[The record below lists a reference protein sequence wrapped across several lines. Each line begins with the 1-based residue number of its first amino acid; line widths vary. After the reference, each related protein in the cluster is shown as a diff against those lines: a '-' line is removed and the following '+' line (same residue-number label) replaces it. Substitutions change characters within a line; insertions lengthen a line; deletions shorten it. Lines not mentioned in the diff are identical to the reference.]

1 MKTEQ
6 IQWTGT
12 QDWDTS
18 NTKLN
23 EAQLVLVFAG
33 IDIIEN
39 CNHYER
45 LHAAYPDADIVLI
58 STSGEIQGNEMFE
71 NSASATA
78 IHFEK
83 TPVRISTKEN
93 IAGQDAQQIGEQIT
107 SELLTDDLKHIL
119 VFSEGGHM
127 NGDHLI
133 SGISKN
139 LPKHIAVTGGLA
151 SDSARFAKTKVGLN
165 DTISENMVV
174 AIGFYGDAIEVG
186 YGSNDGWDLFGPLR
200 LVTKSEEN
208 VLFDLDDTN
217 ALELYKKYLGDRA
230 NELPGAAL
238 LFPIC
243 ILKPDGTKLVRTILS
258 INEENQTMVFAGN
271 VPVGSKVQFMM
282 ANFDRVI
289 DSASNAASKSQISE
303 NEYPDLTLMVSC
315 VGRKL
320 VMQNRTEEEIEA
332 VADTYNDESTFCGFY
347 SNGEICPTT
356 DGVNSLHNQTMTITT
371 FKERI

>member
-6 IQWTGT
+6 LQWTVNN
-12 QDWDTS
+12 DWDI
-18 NTKLN
+18 TKIQLKD
-23 EAQLVLVFAG
+23 AQLVLVFAG
-33 IDIIEN
+33 IDVIEN
-39 CNHYER
+39 CKYYES
-45 LHAAYPDADIVLI
+45 LSVAYPKADIILV
-58 STSGEIQGNEMFE
+58 STSGEIHGTEMFE

-78 IHFEK
+78 IHFEN
-83 TPVRISTKEN
+83 TPLRISTKEN
-93 IAGQDAQQIGEQIT
+93 TAGRDAELIGMEIT
-107 SELLTDDLKHIL
+107 KDLLQDDLKHIL
-119 VFSEGGHM
+119 LFSEGGHM

-133 SGISKN
+133 AGISKH
-139 LPKHIAVTGGLA
+139 LPKNIAVTGGLA
-151 SDSARFAKTKVGLN
+151 GDSARFAKTMMGLN
-165 DTISENMVV
+165 NTVSENLVV
-174 AIGFYGDAIEVG
+174 AIGLYGNAIEVG

-200 LVTKSEEN
+200 LVTKAEEN
-208 VLFDLDDTN
+208 VLYDLDDTN

-258 INEENQTMVFAGN
+258 INEENQSMVFAGN

-289 DSASNAASKSQISE
+289 DSASNAALKSRIHE
-303 NEYPDLTLMVSC
+303 NENPDLTIMVSC

-347 SNGEICPTT
+347 SNGEICPST

-371 FKERI
+371 LKEKV

>member
-6 IQWTGT
+6 IQWTVT
-12 QDWDTS
+12 QDWDMSKIQLT
-18 NTKLN
+18 N
-23 EAQLVLVFAG
+23 AQVVLVFAG
-33 IDIIEN
+33 IDIIPN
-39 CNHYER
+39 CNHYDR
-45 LHAAYPDADIVLI
+45 LHVAYPNADIVLI
-58 STSGEIQGNEMFE
+58 STSGEIHGNEMFE

-78 IHFEK
+78 IYFEK
-83 TPVRISTKEN
+83 TPIRISTKEN
-93 IAGQDAQQIGEQIT
+93 IAGQDAEKIGKEIT
-107 SELLTDDLKHIL
+107 QDLLAENLKHIL
-119 VFSEGGHM
+119 LFSEGGHM

-133 SGISKN
+133 SGISKE

-151 SDSARFAKTKVGLN
+151 GDSARFAKTKVGFN
-165 DTISENMVV
+165 DVISENMVV
-174 AIGFYGDAIEVG
+174 AIGLYGDAIEVG

-200 LVTKSEEN
+200 LVTKAEEN
-208 VLFDLDDTN
+208 VLYDLDDTN

-258 INEENQTMVFAGN
+258 INEENQSMVFAGN
-271 VPVGSKVQFMM
+271 VPIGSKVQFMM

-289 DSASNAASKSQISE
+289 ESASSAATKSRISE
-303 NEYPDLTLMVSC
+303 TEYPDLTLMVSC

-332 VADTYNDESTFCGFY
+332 VTDTYNQESTFCGFY
-347 SNGEICPTT
+347 SNGEVCPTT

-371 FKERI
+371 FKERV

>member
-6 IQWTGT
+6 IQWTVN

-18 NTKLN
+18 KIQLTN
-23 EAQLVLVFAG
+23 AQLVLVFAG
-33 IDIIEN
+33 IDIIPN
-39 CNHYER
+39 CNHYQT
-45 LHAAYPDADIVLI
+45 LHTAYPNADIVLI
-58 STSGEIQGNEMFE
+58 STSGEIHGNEMFE

-83 TPVRISTKEN
+83 TPIRISTKEN
-93 IAGQDAQQIGEQIT
+93 IAGHNAQKIGREITQD
-107 SELLTDDLKHIL
+107 LLADNLQHIL
-119 VFSEGGHM
+119 LFSEGGHM

-133 SGISKN
+133 SGISED

-151 SDSARFAKTKVGLN
+151 GDSARFAKTKVGFN

-174 AIGFYGDAIEVG
+174 AIGFYGDAIDVG

-208 VLFDLDDTN
+208 VLIDLDDTN

-289 DSASNAASKSQISE
+289 DSASIAATKSRISE
-303 NEYPDLTLMVSC
+303 TEYPDLTLMVSC

-332 VADTYNDESTFCGFY
+332 VADTYNEESTFCGFY

-371 FKERI
+371 FKERV

>member
-6 IQWTGT
+6 IQWTVT

-18 NTKLN
+18 NIQLN
-23 EAQLVLVFAG
+23 NAQLVLVFAG
-33 IDIIEN
+33 IDIIPN
-39 CNHYER
+39 SHYYET
-45 LHAAYPDADIVLI
+45 LHAAYPKADIVLI

-78 IHFEK
+78 ILFEK
-83 TPVRISTKEN
+83 TPIKISTREN
-93 IAGQDAQQIGEQIT
+93 IAGQDAIEIGKQIT
-107 SELLTDDLKHIL
+107 SELLADDLKHIL
-119 VFSEGGHM
+119 LFSEGGHM

-133 SGISKN
+133 AGISAN

-151 SDSARFAKTKVGLN
+151 GDSARFAKTTMGLN
-165 DTISENMVV
+165 STISENMVV
-174 AIGFYGDAIEVG
+174 AIGLYGEAIEVG

-200 LVTKSEEN
+200 LVTKAEEN
-208 VLFDLDDTN
+208 VLYDLDDTN
-217 ALELYKKYLGDRA
+217 ALELYKKYLGERA

-271 VPVGSKVQFMM
+271 VPVGSKVQFMI

-289 DSASNAASKSQISE
+289 ESASNAASKSRISE

-332 VADTYNDESTFCGFY
+332 VADTYNQESTFCGFY
-347 SNGEICPTT
+347 SNGEICPST
-356 DGVNSLHNQTMTITT
+356 DGINSLHNQTMTITT

>member
-6 IQWTGT
+6 LHWTVNK
-12 QDWDTS
+12 DWDIT
-18 NTKLN
+18 NIQLQD
-23 EAQLVLVFAG
+23 AQLVLVFAG
-33 IDIIEN
+33 IDVIEN
-39 CNHYER
+39 CKYYES
-45 LHAAYPDADIVLI
+45 LSAAYPQANIVLV
-58 STSGEIQGNEMFE
+58 STSGEIHGNEMFE

-78 IHFEK
+78 IHFEN
-83 TPVRISTKEN
+83 TPLRISTKEN
-93 IAGQDAQQIGEQIT
+93 TAGKDAELIGMEIT
-107 SELLTDDLKHIL
+107 KDLLQDDLKHIL
-119 VFSEGGHM
+119 LFSEGGHM

-133 SGISKN
+133 AGISKH
-139 LPKHIAVTGGLA
+139 LPKNIAVTGGLA
-151 SDSARFAKTKVGLN
+151 GDSARFAKTMMGLN
-165 DTISENMVV
+165 NTVSENLVV
-174 AIGFYGDAIEVG
+174 AIGLYGNAIEVG

-200 LVTKSEEN
+200 LVTKAEEN
-208 VLFDLDDTN
+208 VLYDLDDTN

-258 INEENQTMVFAGN
+258 INEENQSMVFAGN

-289 DSASNAASKSQISE
+289 DSASNAAVKSRIHE
-303 NEYPDLTLMVSC
+303 NENPDLTIMVSC

-347 SNGEICPTT
+347 SNGEICPST

-371 FKERI
+371 LKERV

>member
-6 IQWTGT
+6 LQWTVT
-12 QDWDTS
+12 KDWDTS
-18 NTKLN
+18 EIQLVN
-23 EAQLVLVFAG
+23 AQLVLVFAG

-39 CNHYER
+39 CKYYEQ
-45 LHAAYPDADIVLI
+45 LHEVYPNADIVLI
-58 STSGEIQGNEMFE
+58 STSGEIHGNEMFE

-78 IHFEK
+78 VYFEN
-83 TPVRISTKEN
+83 TPIRISTKEN
-93 IAGQDAQQIGEQIT
+93 TSGRDAAEIGKQIT
-107 SELLTDDLKHIL
+107 QDLLSDDLKHIL
-119 VFSEGGHM
+119 VFSEGGQM

-133 SGISKN
+133 SGISEN

-151 SDSARFAKTKVGLN
+151 GDSARFAKTQVGLN
-165 DTISENMVV
+165 HSISENMVV
-174 AIGFYGDAIEVG
+174 AIGLYGDAIEVG

-289 DSASNAASKSQISE
+289 ESASHAASKSQISE
-303 NEYPDLTLMVSC
+303 TEYPDLTLMVSC

-332 VADTYNDESTFCGFY
+332 VAETYNEESTFCGFY

-371 FKERI
+371 FKERV

>member
-6 IQWTGT
+6 LQWTVT

-18 NTKLN
+18 NTQLN

-45 LHAAYPDADIVLI
+45 LHAAYPKADIVLT

-78 IHFEK
+78 IFFDK
-83 TPVRISTKEN
+83 TPIKISTREN

-107 SELLTDDLKHIL
+107 SDLLADDLKHIL

-127 NGDHLI
+127 NGDHLT

-151 SDSARFAKTKVGLN
+151 GDSARFAKTKVGFN

-174 AIGFYGDAIEVG
+174 AIGFYGDSIDVG

-289 DSASNAASKSQISE
+289 DSASNAATKSQISE

>member
-6 IQWTGT
+6 IQWTVT
-12 QDWDTS
+12 QDWNTS
-18 NTKLN
+18 NIQLSN
-23 EAQLVLVFAG
+23 AQLVLVFAG
-33 IDIIEN
+33 IDIIVN
-39 CNHYER
+39 CNYYEK
-45 LHAAYPDADIVLI
+45 LHTAYPKADIVLI

-78 IHFEK
+78 IQFEK
-83 TPVRISTKEN
+83 TPIRISKKEN
-93 IAGQDAQQIGEQIT
+93 IAGQDAVEIGQQIT
-107 SELLTDDLKHIL
+107 SDLLADDLKHIL

-133 SGISKN
+133 SGISQN

-151 SDSARFAKTKVGLN
+151 GDSARFAKTKVGLN

-174 AIGFYGDAIEVG
+174 AIGFYGDAMDVG

-289 DSASNAASKSQISE
+289 ESASNAATKSQISE

-371 FKERI
+371 FKERV

>member
-6 IQWTGT
+6 IQWTVT
-12 QDWDTS
+12 QDWNTS
-18 NTKLN
+18 NIQLSN
-23 EAQLVLVFAG
+23 AQLVLCFAG
-33 IDIIEN
+33 IDIIPN
-39 CNHYER
+39 CNYYET
-45 LHAAYPDADIVLI
+45 LHTAYPKADIVLI

-83 TPVRISTKEN
+83 TPIRISKKEN
-93 IAGQDAQQIGEQIT
+93 IAGQDAVQIGQQIT
-107 SELLTDDLKHIL
+107 SDLLADDLKHIL

-133 SGISKN
+133 SGISHN

-151 SDSARFAKTKVGLN
+151 GDSARFAKTKVGFN
-165 DTISENMVV
+165 ENISENMVV
-174 AIGFYGDAIEVG
+174 AIGFYGDSIDVG

-289 DSASNAASKSQISE
+289 ESASNAATKSQISE

-371 FKERI
+371 FKERV

>member
-6 IQWTGT
+6 IQWTVT
-12 QDWDTS
+12 KDWDTS
-18 NTKLN
+18 NIQLSN
-23 EAQLVLVFAG
+23 AQLVLVFAG
-33 IDIIEN
+33 IDIIPN
-39 CNHYER
+39 SHYYAT
-45 LHAAYPDADIVLI
+45 LHAAYPKADIVLI

-83 TPVRISTKEN
+83 TPIRISKKEN
-93 IAGQDAQQIGEQIT
+93 IAGQDAVQIGQQIT
-107 SELLTDDLKHIL
+107 SDLLADDLKHIL

-133 SGISKN
+133 SGISQN

-151 SDSARFAKTKVGLN
+151 GDSARFAKTKVGFN

-174 AIGFYGDAIEVG
+174 AIGFYGDAMDVG

-289 DSASNAASKSQISE
+289 ESASNAATKSQISE

-332 VADTYNDESTFCGFY
+332 VADTYNEESTFCGFY

-371 FKERI
+371 FKERV

>member
-6 IQWTGT
+6 LQWTVNN
-12 QDWDTS
+12 DWDI
-18 NTKLN
+18 TKIQLKD
-23 EAQLVLVFAG
+23 AQLVLVFAG
-33 IDIIEN
+33 IDVIEN
-39 CNHYER
+39 CKYYES
-45 LHAAYPDADIVLI
+45 LSVAYPKADIILV
-58 STSGEIQGNEMFE
+58 STSGEIHGTEMFE

-78 IHFEK
+78 IHFEN
-83 TPVRISTKEN
+83 TPLRISTKEN
-93 IAGQDAQQIGEQIT
+93 TAGRDAELIGMEITKDLLQDN
-107 SELLTDDLKHIL
+107 LKHIL
-119 VFSEGGHM
+119 LFSEGGHM

-133 SGISKN
+133 AGISKH
-139 LPKHIAVTGGLA
+139 LPKNIAVTGGLA
-151 SDSARFAKTKVGLN
+151 GDSARFAKTMMGLN
-165 DTISENMVV
+165 NTVSENLVV
-174 AIGFYGDAIEVG
+174 AIGLYGNAIEVG

-200 LVTKSEEN
+200 LVTKAEEN
-208 VLFDLDDTN
+208 VLYDLDDTN

-258 INEENQTMVFAGN
+258 INEENQSMVFAGN

-289 DSASNAASKSQISE
+289 DSASNAALKSRIHE
-303 NEYPDLTLMVSC
+303 NENPDLTIMVSC

-347 SNGEICPTT
+347 SNGEICPST

-371 FKERI
+371 LKEKV

>member
-6 IQWTGT
+6 LQWTVNE
-12 QDWDTS
+12 DWDIS
-18 NTKLN
+18 NIQLKN
-23 EAQLVLVFAG
+23 AQLVLVFAG
-33 IDIIEN
+33 IDVIEN
-39 CNHYER
+39 CKYFES
-45 LHAAYPDADIVLI
+45 LSVAYPQANIVLV
-58 STSGEIQGNEMFE
+58 STSGEIHGNEMFE

-78 IHFEK
+78 IHFEN
-83 TPVRISTKEN
+83 TPLRISTKEN
-93 IAGQDAQQIGEQIT
+93 TAGKDAELIGMEIT
-107 SELLTDDLKHIL
+107 KDLLQDDLKHIL
-119 VFSEGGHM
+119 LFSEGGHM

-133 SGISKN
+133 AGISKH
-139 LPKHIAVTGGLA
+139 LPKNIAVTGGLA
-151 SDSARFAKTKVGLN
+151 GDSARFAKTMMGLN
-165 DTISENMVV
+165 NTVSENLVV
-174 AIGFYGDAIEVG
+174 AIGLYGNAIEVG

-200 LVTKSEEN
+200 LVTKAEEN
-208 VLFDLDDTN
+208 VLYDLDDTN

-258 INEENQTMVFAGN
+258 INEENQSMVFAGN

-289 DSASNAASKSQISE
+289 DSASNAAFKSRIHE
-303 NEYPDLTLMVSC
+303 NENPDLTIMVSC

-347 SNGEICPTT
+347 SNGEICPST

-371 FKERI
+371 LKERV

>member
-6 IQWTGT
+6 LQWTVT
-12 QDWDTS
+12 SDWDVS
-18 NTKLN
+18 KIQLKG
-23 EAQLVLVFAG
+23 AQLVLVFAG

-39 CNHYER
+39 CKYYEK
-45 LHAAYPDADIVLI
+45 LHQVYPDANIVLV
-58 STSGEIQGNEMFE
+58 STSGEIHGNEMFE

-78 IHFEK
+78 IFFEN
-83 TPVRISTKEN
+83 TPIRISTKEN
-93 IAGQDAQQIGEQIT
+93 IAGRDAQQIGIELAQ
-107 SELLTDDLKHIL
+107 ELLTEDLKHVL

-133 SGISKN
+133 AGISKN
-139 LPKHIAVTGGLA
+139 LPSHIAVTGGLA
-151 SDSARFAKTKVGLN
+151 GDSARFAKTQVGIN
-165 DTISENMVV
+165 NTISENMVV
-174 AIGFYGDAIEVG
+174 AIGLYGDAIEVG

-208 VLFDLDDTN
+208 ILFDLDDTN
-217 ALELYKKYLGDRA
+217 ALELYKKYLGERA

-238 LFPIC
+238 LFPLC

-258 INEENQTMVFAGN
+258 INEENQSMVFAGN
-271 VPVGSKVQFMM
+271 VPVGSKVQFMI

-289 DSASNAASKSQISE
+289 DSASIAASSSRIHE
-303 NEYPDLTLMVSC
+303 NENPDLTLMVSC

-332 VADTYNDESTFCGFY
+332 VAETYNEGSTFCGFY
-347 SNGEICPTT
+347 SNGEICPST

>member
-6 IQWTGT
+6 IQWTVT
-12 QDWDTS
+12 HDWDFTNS
-18 NTKLN
+18 TLTD
-23 EAQLVLVFAG
+23 AQLVLVFAG
-33 IDIIEN
+33 IDIIPN
-39 CNHYER
+39 SNHYEKI
-45 LHAAYPDADIVLI
+45 HAVYPNAQIVLV
-58 STSGEIQGNEMFE
+58 STSGEIQGNEMFD
-71 NSASATA
+71 NSASATVV
-78 IHFEK
+78 HFEN
-83 TPVRISTKEN
+83 TPIRISSKEN
-93 IAGQDAQQIGEQIT
+93 IGGRHAEQIGIEIT
-107 SELLTDDLKHIL
+107 NELLEENLKHIL
-119 VFSEGGHM
+119 LFSEGGHM

-133 SGISKN
+133 AGISKN

-151 SDSARFAKTKVGLN
+151 GDSARFAKTMMGLN
-165 DTISENMVV
+165 GELSENLVV
-174 AIGFYGDAIEVG
+174 AIGLYGDAIEVG

-200 LVTKSEEN
+200 LVTKAEEN
-208 VLFDLDDTN
+208 VLYDLDDTN
-217 ALELYKKYLGDRA
+217 ALELYKKYLGERA

-289 DSASNAASKSQISE
+289 DSASNAASKSRIHE
-303 NEYPDLTLMVSC
+303 NENPDLTLMVSC

-371 FKERI
+371 FKEKV